1 MERRRNGRASIAA
14 GSSSSS
20 SLGGC
25 GVTQTCAARAMAGL
39 LSFYRLIKVQGS
51 GGQAA
56 AVGWVT
62 LELVLV

>member
-14 GSSSSS
+14 GSSSS